1 MSTYRTD
8 PHLAKP
14 TPAHSLTPEAEVAR
28 GTVRDLPPQ
37 RVVRDGGVVGLTRK
51 PLTRAEVVLSYEH
64 PAPEILG
71 YQLEWSAL
79 PPWNNVIKFCREAE
93 AAGADLRFTFA
104 RGMTPPRWRVPA
116 DTPVA
121 AEDYHGDLVD
131 SLVVWAVRGRIS
143 TDGVTG
149 DGRRFG
155 RAWLTEVRAEWHDG
169 RSQGAT
175 INGVKATLRDA
186 LEALR

>member
-1 MSTYRTD
+1 MAIYRTD

-14 TPAHSLTPEAEVAR
+14 TPAHALTPEAEVAR

-37 RVVRDGGVVGLTRK
+37 RVVREGGVVGLTRK

-64 PAPEILG
+64 PVPEILG

-79 PPWNNVIKFCREAE
+79 PPWGTVLKFCREAE
-93 AAGADLRFTFA
+93 VAGADLRFTFA

-116 DTPVA
+116 DTAVV

-131 SLVVWAVRGRIS
+131 SLVVWA
-143 TDGVTG
+143 
-149 DGRRFG
+149 RRVCLDDYG
-155 RAWLTEVRAEWHDG
+155 ASVVQVRAEWHDG